1 MLRNRA
7 LIAVS
12 VFLGTFWLT
21 NCLTVNITVN
31 FPEAEVEDAADEI
44 NREIRGD
51 IFQEPEGS
59 SWLDL
64 PARWLPFRL
73 AVSFALPAA
82 HAQEAE
88 IDLKTTNPVIRKLN
102 QQRKDRAKIVNG
114 YLAKAYI
121 GEGTDGYLKE
131 MSAIESLAL
140 MELAKARQAI
150 KQENQDRKALYE
162 EFAKINNNLPVKA
175 VARVFADSNRKWLLA
190 GQHYMNQKGEWV
202 KKTKAEEERDR
213 KELKEKGLLE

>member
-1 MLRNRA
+1 MLRNRTFVG
-7 LIAVS
+7 IS
-12 VFLGTFWLT
+12 MFLAAFWLT

-31 FPEAEVEDAADEI
+31 FPEAEVEEAADEI

-51 IFQEPEGS
+51 IFQESDES

-64 PARWLPFRL
+64 PGWWSRFRV
-73 AVSFALPAA
+73 AVSLGLPAA
-82 HAQEAE
+82 HAQQPE

-102 QQRKDRAKIVNG
+102 QQRKDRAKVLNE

-150 KQENQDRKALYE
+150 KQENQDRKGLYE
-162 EFAKINNNLPVKA
+162 QFSKINNNLPVES
-175 VARVFADSNRKWLLA
+175 VARVFAESNRKWLLA

-213 KELKEKGLLE
+213 KELKEKDLLD